1 MKPLPDDYTIRLVDM
16 PYSVGGCITE
26 CPDGHVDVYIN
37 ARQSHAGRYR
47 AADHEFDHWRR
58 GDLHN
63 GLDIR
68 EVEKRN
74 KLPPLMRARD
84 LLPPPPPPPR
94 PAPPRLNKHQIRTL
108 IRCLN
113 ELDRPL
119 FSESYEF

>member
-84 LLPPPPPPPR
+84 LLPPPPLPPR